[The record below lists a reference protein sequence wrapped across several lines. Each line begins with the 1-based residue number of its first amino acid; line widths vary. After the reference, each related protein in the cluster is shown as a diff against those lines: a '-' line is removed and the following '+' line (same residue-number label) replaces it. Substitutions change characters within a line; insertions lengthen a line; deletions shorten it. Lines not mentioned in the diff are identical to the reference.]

1 MEKNK
6 NSSSARLK
14 LGNAA
19 ENSERDEIALDLKL
33 NYIDLIFKLKN
44 WSLLQ
49 DKLSKLAIK
58 KQGCHHMIIFALNY

>member
-1 MEKNK
+1 MKVRMEKNK

-44 WSLLQ
+44 WSLLRNE
-49 DKLSKLAIK
+49 LFNAAI
-58 KQGCHHMIIFALNY
+58 

>member
-49 DKLSKLAIK
+49 DKLSKLAI
-58 KQGCHHMIIFALNY
+58 

>member
-6 NSSSARLK
+6 NPSSARRK

-33 NYIDLIFKLKN
+33 NFIDFNFKE
-44 WSLLQ
+44 WS
-49 DKLSKLAIK
+49 
-58 KQGCHHMIIFALNY
+58 FAAH